1 MVLNF
6 GRDDTGVKCNITKRF
21 QLFTGTKCLT
31 KHDGWNDWS
40 LFTTEKF
47 KYA

>member
-1 MVLNF
+1 MVLDF
-6 GRDDTGVKCNITKRF
+6 GRNVIGVKCNTAKRF
-21 QLFTGTKCLT
+21 QLFAGTKYFT

-40 LFTTEKF
+40 LLITEKF